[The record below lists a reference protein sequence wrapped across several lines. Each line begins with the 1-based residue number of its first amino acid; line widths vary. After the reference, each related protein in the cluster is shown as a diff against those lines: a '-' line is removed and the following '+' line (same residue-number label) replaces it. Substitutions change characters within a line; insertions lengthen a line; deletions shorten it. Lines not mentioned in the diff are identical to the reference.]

1 MRYEGTVYRPPSE
14 ANSLILQVT
23 IGCAHNKCTFC
34 SMYKDKQFRM
44 RPESE
49 IFEDIEAAKKIYPY
63 VDKFFLADGNALVM
77 ATDKLARI
85 MEKIKSLFPEC
96 KRIGIYGSPS
106 DILSKSSED
115 LEYLKTLGL
124 GIIYMGI
131 ESGSDQVL
139 NHVKKGAT
147 SAQIIEAGQKVMS
160 LDILLSTMVIS
171 GLGGESLWEEHA
183 LESAKVI
190 NAIAPDYIGL
200 LTLLI
205 EPNTPLA
212 YEIEQGKF
220 EILKPLNVLKETL
233 LMVKNIKVSH
243 AVFRSNHASN
253 YVALRGVF
261 PEDQNR
267 VLGQIERA
275 IECYHDEDLLDHNR
289 SL

>member
-44 RPESE
+44 RSESE
-49 IFEDIEAAKKIYPY
+49 IFEDLEVAKKMYPS
-63 VDKFFLADGNALVM
+63 VDKVFLADGNALVM
-77 ATDKLARI
+77 PTDKLGRI
-85 MEKIKSLFPEC
+85 LKKINTLFPEC
-96 KRIGIYGSPS
+96 KRIAIYGSPS
-106 DILSKSSED
+106 DILSKSNED
-115 LEYLKTLGL
+115 LEYLKDLGL
-124 GIIYMGI
+124 GIVYMGI
-131 ESGSDQVL
+131 ESGSNQVL
-139 NHVKKGAT
+139 TAVKKGAT
-147 SAQIIEAGQKVMS
+147 SDQIIEAGQKIMS
-160 LDILLSTMVIS
+160 LKILLSTMVIS
-171 GLGGESLWEEHA
+171 GLGGESLWKEHA

-190 NAIAPDYIGL
+190 SAIGPDYIGL

-212 YEIEQGKF
+212 DEIEQNKF
-220 EILKPLNVLKETL
+220 KILKPLNVLKETH
-233 LMVKNIKVSH
+233 LMVSNIKVSH
-243 AVFRSNHASN
+243 AIFRSNHASN
-253 YVALRGVF
+253 YLVLKGVF

-289 SL
+289 RL

>member
-44 RPESE
+44 RPESA
-49 IFEDIEAAKKIYPY
+49 IIEDLEDARQVYAF

-77 ATDKLARI
+77 STDKLARI
-85 MEKIKSLFPEC
+85 IKKIRTLFPEC

-106 DILSKSSED
+106 DILSKSIED
-115 LEYLKTLGL
+115 LKYLKSLGL

-139 NHVKKGAT
+139 SRVKKGAT
-147 SAQIIEAGQKVMS
+147 SDQIVAAGQKIMS
-160 LDILLSTMVIS
+160 VDILLSTMVIS
-171 GLGGESLWEEHA
+171 GLGGEHLWETHA

-190 NAIAPDYIGL
+190 NAISPDYIGL

-205 EPNTPLA
+205 EPHTPLA
-212 YEIEQGKF
+212 EEIKQGTFK
-220 EILKPLNVLKETL
+220 ILKPLDTLKETL
-233 LMVKNIKVSH
+233 LMVKHIDVRH
-243 AVFRSNHASN
+243 AIFRSNHASN
-253 YVALRGVF
+253 YLTLRGTF
-261 PEDQNR
+261 PEDQKK
-267 VLGQIERA
+267 VLGQIEYA
-275 IECYHDEDLLDHNR
+275 IECYEDESLLDQNR